1 MQPKEWT
8 RIAEEFNRLVG
19 PESQRKPRQCR
30 ERWINVVD
38 PGVKRGKW
46 QLEEDLKIANT
57 TNSTLSSKLQ
67 DIQDLHNKCQCCK
80 CNT

>member
-1 MQPKEWT
+1 MLKRVADEITQELAQKTGVYNVQPKEWT

-46 QLEEDLKIANT
+46 QLEEDLKI
-57 TNSTLSSKLQ
+57 LQ
-67 DIQDLHNKCQCCK
+67 LW
-80 CNT
+80 